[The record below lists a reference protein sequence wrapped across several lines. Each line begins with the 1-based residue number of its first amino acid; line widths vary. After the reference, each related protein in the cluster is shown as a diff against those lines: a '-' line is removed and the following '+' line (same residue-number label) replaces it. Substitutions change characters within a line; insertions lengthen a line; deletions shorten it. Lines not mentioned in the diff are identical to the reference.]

1 MLMAIPIV
9 SISVGALVVSA
20 VVAVM
25 IGQAIAH
32 ADRIESARWSGICCT
47 GCGLPIVD
55 RRPADHALGAQPER
69 SHDTDEH
76 YCTDCT
82 ATRFHT
88 WGYSP

>member
-25 IGQAIAH
+25 IGKAIAH
-32 ADRIESARWSGICCT
+32 ADRIECARWSGICCT

-55 RRPADHALGAQPER
+55 RRLADA
-69 SHDTDEH
+69 DEN

-82 ATRFHT
+82 ETRFHT
-88 WGYSP
+88 WGYGP

>member
-1 MLMAIPIV
+1 M
-9 SISVGALVVSA
+9 SISVGALVVSTA
-20 VVAVM
+20 VAVM
-25 IGQAIAH
+25 IGKAIAH

-47 GCGLPIVD
+47 GCGLPIID
-55 RRPADHALGAQPER
+55 RRPADHALVAQPER
-69 SHDTDEH
+69 IHDPDDEN